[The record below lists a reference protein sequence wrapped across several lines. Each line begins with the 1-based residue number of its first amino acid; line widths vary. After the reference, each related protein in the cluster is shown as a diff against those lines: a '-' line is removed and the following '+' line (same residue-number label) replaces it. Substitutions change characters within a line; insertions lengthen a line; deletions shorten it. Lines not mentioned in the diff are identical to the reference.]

1 MIRGTNKKNGTAKA
15 PRYKKAGIPG
25 AVRRRIGNRP
35 EALRQP
41 WVRTMVFVFHLTVK
55 MDKLSRGRSDPARVV
70 FKMLFFQ

>member
-1 MIRGTNKKNGTAKA
+1 MIGGTNKKNGTAKA
-15 PRYKKAGIPG
+15 QRYKKAAYR

-35 EALRQP
+35 GALRQP
-41 WVRTMVFVFHLTVK
+41 WVRTMVFVFLLTVK